1 MKRTL
6 VLLITAIFI
15 LAACGNHGMTRVE
28 RGNQNITIVQIKYK
42 EIATVKMYKVL
53 TIVFIIVTI

>member
-15 LAACGNHGMTRVE
+15 LACGNHKDDQAGKD
-28 RGNQNITIVQIKYK
+28 NQNITIVQIK
-42 EIATVKMYKVL
+42 
-53 TIVFIIVTI
+53 

>member
-15 LAACGNHGMTRVE
+15 LAACGNHKDDQAGKIIK
-28 RGNQNITIVQIKYK
+28 NITIVQIK
-42 EIATVKMYKVL
+42 
-53 TIVFIIVTI
+53 